1 MHILLALCRA
11 SFEYVYKESSNFQMS
26 DNAHN
31 TPGGSGVPSG
41 GHPPPPSQ
49 MTLVEI
55 FMVTQTEVLRQ
66 LLR

>member
-1 MHILLALCRA
+1 
-11 SFEYVYKESSNFQMS
+11 MS